1 MENDAFVYKTAETQG
16 SHYIDILPFLCY
28 NNVQFVYLQ
37 IKKGKSL
44 CFIIFYS

>member
-1 MENDAFVYKTAETQG
+1 MTHLCIKLRKLKN
-16 SHYIDILPFLCY
+16 SSYIDILPFLCY
-28 NNVQFVYLQ
+28 NNVQFVYLL

>member
-1 MENDAFVYKTAETQG
+1 MTHLCIKLRKLKK
-16 SHYIDILPFLCY
+16 HYIDILPFLCY